1 MVESPNLSPD
11 HLAAVRKLVELIC
24 AELEKIAAGDKKTLF
39 HARRYI
45 QKRLEVGERSTPA
58 KRNKL
63 KLTLMATQQG
73 KCAACG
79 EPLPPRDSE
88 LDRESALLG
97 YTEENCRLVHHDCHR
112 KQQAARNYS

>member
-1 MVESPNLSPD
+1 MAESPNLSAD
-11 HLAAVRKLVELIC
+11 QLAAVRKLTERVC
-24 AELEKIAAGDKKTLF
+24 TELEQIAAGDKKTLF

-45 QKRLEVGERSTPA
+45 QKRLEFGERGTPS

-63 KLTLMATQQG
+63 KLTLMARQQG
-73 KCAACG
+73 KCAECG

-88 LDRESALLG
+88 LDRKSSLLG